1 LSCSSKSK
9 KGGRF
14 LLWTKIG
21 GEQHLATVMA
31 LSNPYPKGK
40 KSTYIDVF
48 GVGVR
53 KSVNVL
59 KLRVTKD
66 DN

>member
-1 LSCSSKSK
+1 
-9 KGGRF
+9 
-14 LLWTKIG
+14 
-21 GEQHLATVMA
+21 MA